1 MKIGV
6 LGTGVVGS
14 TIGSKL
20 VSLGHEVKM
29 GARSSTN
36 EKAAAW
42 KQQAGSNASA
52 GTFEAAARFGEL
64 VFNCTSGQ
72 GAEAALEAAGE
83 DALRGKVVID
93 VSNPLDFGRGFPP
106 SLSIANTDSL
116 GEQLQRRFGEVR
128 FVKTLNTVN
137 CDLMVD
143 PARLSGGDHSMFLCG
158 NDAAAKELVGT
169 FLKREFGWK
178 DVIDLGD
185 ISMARGLEMYLPLW
199 VRLYGA
205 LGTPSFNIKVVR

>member
-1 MKIGV
+1 M
-6 LGTGVVGS
+6 GS
-14 TIGSKL
+14 
-20 VSLGHEVKM
+20 
-29 GARSSTN
+29 RSSTN

-42 KQQAGSNASA
+42 QQKAGPLASA
-52 GTFEAAARFGEL
+52 GSFEEAARHAEL

-72 GAEAALEAAGE
+72 GAQAALEAAGE
-83 DALRGKVVID
+83 EALRGKVVID

-106 SLSIANTDSL
+106 SLSVCNTESL
-116 GEQLQRRFGEVR
+116 GEQLQRRFGDVR

-143 PARLSGGDHSMFLCG
+143 PGQLAGGEHSMFLCG
-158 NDAAAKELVGT
+158 NDAAAKEQVSS